1 MVVLS
6 DEKYQMKI
14 KQGRVNISFENQ
26 LLRIALL
33 IGLLPM
39 AFLFYALYHHELS
52 IFLKIM
58 LFFLLLVTVFYGA
71 FLIRKKVIVQFR
83 TSANLITAMQAGD
96 HAIRANHLESEG
108 ALKEF
113 NQVFNGLSLALAEQ
127 QLISRERQILLDKI
141 TQQIDVAIIA
151 VDKNSHII
159 LMNPAAE
166 KLFSYRFDEVA
177 GWPISTLGLQDVL
190 THENRQVTEFEVKAH
205 KKKVFIHTD
214 EYLEQ
219 GERKKLIFIT
229 DIQTLLHEE
238 ERQAWQ
244 KLLRVLSH
252 EINNSLTPI
261 ASLSDTLIRLIENQ
275 KKVIKEQALTENNST
290 AINTS
295 TDGSSIDNTEL
306 FDDLEEGL
314 AVIAERA
321 QSLNEFLLRY
331 QEFSRLPK
339 PEKTLFDLTNL
350 LKSML
355 LLFDDHNIRLSG
367 QPLII
372 YGDEKQLQQVLVN
385 LIKNAQ
391 QAMLNNHT
399 GIISIEWQ
407 QRDGM
412 VEINISDQ
420 GTGINNSDNIFVP
433 FYTTKVDGCG
443 IGLVFSRQILVNH
456 GGSLTLANRDD
467 CQGAVASIALPINN
481 S

>member
-1 MVVLS
+1 MINFN
-6 DEKYQMKI
+6 KI
-14 KQGRVNISFENQ
+14 PSKISFENQ
-26 LLRIALL
+26 LLRIALF
-33 IGLLPM
+33 IGLLPT
-39 AFLFYALYHHELS
+39 AFLFYALYSHELS

-58 LFFLLLVTVFYGA
+58 LMFLLLIAVIHGA
-71 FLIRKKVIVQFR
+71 FLIRQKVVSQLR
-83 TSANLITAMQAGD
+83 TSTNLITAMQAGD
-96 HAIRANHLESEG
+96 HSIRASHFEGEG

-113 NQVFNGLSLALAEQ
+113 NIVFNDLSTSLATQELVSKEQ
-127 QLISRERQILLDKI
+127 QVLLDIVIK
-141 TQQIDVAIIA
+141 QIDVAIVA
-151 VDKNSHII
+151 VNKSSKII

-166 KLFSYRFDEVA
+166 KLFSCRFDEVA
-177 GWPISTLGLQDVL
+177 GWPVSTLGLQDVL
-190 THENRQVTEFEVKAH
+190 THESRQVTEFEIKAH

-214 EYLEQ
+214 EYFEQ
-219 GERKKLIFIT
+219 GDRHKLVFIT
-229 DIQTLLHEE
+229 DIQKLLHEE

-261 ASLSDTLIRLIENQ
+261 ASLSDTLIRLIVNQ
-275 KKVIKEQALTENNST
+275 KKTQAEQGASAQVALTQEVIEQNSS
-290 AINTS
+290 ANNTS
-295 TDGSSIDNTEL
+295 VDNTLINNTEL

-331 QEFSRLPK
+331 QEFSCLPK
-339 PEKTLFDLTNL
+339 PEKTLFELADL

-355 LLFDDHNIRLSG
+355 LLFDDHDIRLSG

-391 QAMLNNHT
+391 QAMLSKSS
-399 GIISIEWQ
+399 GSIAIEWQ
-407 QRDGM
+407 QKADI

-433 FYTTKVDGCG
+433 FYTTKEDGCG

-456 GGSLTLANRDD
+456 GGSLALTNRDN
-467 CQGAVASIALPINN
+467 CQGAVASIVLPVHD
-481 S
+481 

>member
-1 MVVLS
+1 
-6 DEKYQMKI
+6 MKI
-14 KQGRVNISFENQ
+14 QQGRVKTSFENQ
-26 LLRIALL
+26 LLHIALF
-33 IGLLPM
+33 IGLLPTTL
-39 AFLFYALYHHELS
+39 LFYTLYSHELS
-52 IFLKIM
+52 IYLKIM

-71 FLIRKKVIVQFR
+71 FLIRQKVIVQFR

-127 QLISRERQILLDKI
+127 QLISRERQILLDKV

-151 VDKNSHII
+151 VNQNSNII

-190 THENRQVTEFEVKAH
+190 THESRQVTEFEVKAH

-229 DIQTLLHEE
+229 DIQKLLHEE

-261 ASLSDTLIRLIENQ
+261 ASLSDTLIRLIGIQ
-275 KKVIKEQALTENNST
+275 KKVIIEQTATENNST

-295 TDGSSIDNTEL
+295 VNNTEL
-306 FDDLEEGL
+306 FEDLEEGL

-331 QEFSRLPK
+331 QEFSCLPK
-339 PEKTLFDLTNL
+339 PDRCLVDLASL
-350 LKSML
+350 MKSML
-355 LLFDDHNIRLSG
+355 LLFDGYNISLSG
-367 QPLII
+367 QSLVI
-372 YGDEKQLQQVLVN
+372 YVDEKQLQQVLVN

-391 QAMLNNHT
+391 QAMLNNSN
-399 GIISIEWQ
+399 GIITIEWQ
-407 QRDGM
+407 QKHDI
-412 VEINISDQ
+412 VEIKLCDQ
-420 GTGINNSDNIFVP
+420 GTGINNSENIFVP
-433 FYTTKVDGCG
+433 FYTTKADGCG
-443 IGLVFSRQILVNH
+443 IGLVFSRQIIVNH
-456 GGSLTLANRDD
+456 GGSLTLTNRDD
-467 CQGAVASIALPINN
+467 CQGAVASIILPINN
-481 S
+481 

>member
-1 MVVLS
+1 
-6 DEKYQMKI
+6 MKI

-261 ASLSDTLIRLIENQ
+261 ASLSDTLIRLIVNQ
-275 KKVIKEQALTENNST
+275 KALATEQNIDENNGSVSSIS
-290 AINTS
+290 ANNTS
-295 TDGSSIDNTEL
+295 VDGSSIDNTEL

-331 QEFSRLPK
+331 QEFSCLPK

-372 YGDEKQLQQVLVN
+372 YADEKQLKQVLVN
-385 LIKNAQ
+385 LIKNSQ
-391 QAMLNNHT
+391 QAMLANNKGVIT
-399 GIISIEWQ
+399 IDWQ
-407 QRDGM
+407 QNDDI
-412 VEINISDQ
+412 VEINICDQ
-420 GTGINNSDNIFVP
+420 GTGISNSDNIFVP

-467 CQGAVASIALPINN
+467 CQGAVAYIVLPIHL

>member
-1 MVVLS
+1 MSNLNNKAS
-6 DEKYQMKI
+6 K
-14 KQGRVNISFENQ
+14 ISFENQ
-26 LLRIALL
+26 LLRIALF

-39 AFLFYALYHHELS
+39 TFLFYALYSHELS

-58 LFFLLLVTVFYGA
+58 LMFLLLVSVLNGA
-71 FLIRKKVIVQFR
+71 FLIRQKVVSQLR
-83 TSANLITAMQAGD
+83 TSTNLITAMQAGD
-96 HAIRANHLESEG
+96 HSIKASHFEGEG

-113 NQVFNGLSLALAEQ
+113 NIVFNDLSTSLATQELVSKEQ
-127 QLISRERQILLDKI
+127 QVLLDIVIK
-141 TQQIDVAIIA
+141 QIDVAIVA
-151 VDKNSHII
+151 VNKKSNII

-166 KLFSYRFDEVA
+166 KLFSCRFDEVA

-190 THENRQVTEFEVKAH
+190 MHESRQVTEFEIKAH

-214 EYLEQ
+214 EYFEQ
-219 GERKKLIFIT
+219 GDRHKLIFIT
-229 DIQTLLHEE
+229 DIQKLLHEE

-261 ASLSDTLIRLIENQ
+261 ASLSDTLIRLIVNQ
-275 KKVIKEQALTENNST
+275 KKTLTEQAASVLTVIAQNSAENTPSTNS
-290 AINTS
+290 
-295 TDGSSIDNTEL
+295 TEL

-331 QEFSRLPK
+331 QEFSCLPK
-339 PEKTLFDLTNL
+339 PEKSLFELADL

-367 QPLII
+367 QSLVI

-391 QAMLNNHT
+391 QAMLSNST
-399 GIISIEWQ
+399 GTISIEWQ
-407 QRDGM
+407 QKEDI
-412 VEINISDQ
+412 VEIKLCDQ

-433 FYTTKVDGCG
+433 FYTTKTDGCG
-443 IGLVFSRQILVNH
+443 IGLVFSRQIIVNH
-456 GGSLTLANRDD
+456 GGNLTLTNRDD
-467 CQGAVASIALPINN
+467 CQGAVASIILPMHDNI
-481 S
+481 

>member
-1 MVVLS
+1 MSNLNNKTS
-6 DEKYQMKI
+6 KT
-14 KQGRVNISFENQ
+14 SFENQ
-26 LLRIALL
+26 LLRIALF

-39 AFLFYALYHHELS
+39 TFLFYALYSHELS

-58 LFFLLLVTVFYGA
+58 LMFLLLVSVLNGA
-71 FLIRKKVIVQFR
+71 FLIRQKVVSQLR
-83 TSANLITAMQAGD
+83 TSTNLITAMQAGD
-96 HAIRANHLESEG
+96 HSIKASHFEGEG

-113 NQVFNGLSLALAEQ
+113 NIVFNDLSTSLATQELVSKEQ
-127 QLISRERQILLDKI
+127 QVLLDIVIK
-141 TQQIDVAIIA
+141 QIDVAIVA
-151 VDKNSHII
+151 VNKKSNII

-166 KLFSYRFDEVA
+166 KLFSCRFDEVA

-190 THENRQVTEFEVKAH
+190 MHESRQVTEFEIKAH

-214 EYLEQ
+214 EYFEQ
-219 GERKKLIFIT
+219 GDRHKLIFIT
-229 DIQTLLHEE
+229 DIQKLLHEE

-261 ASLSDTLIRLIENQ
+261 ASLSDTLIRLIVNQ
-275 KKVIKEQALTENNST
+275 KKTLTEQAASVLTVIAQNSAENTPSTNS
-290 AINTS
+290 
-295 TDGSSIDNTEL
+295 TEL

-331 QEFSRLPK
+331 QEFSCLPK
-339 PEKTLFDLTNL
+339 PEKSLFELADL

-367 QPLII
+367 QSLVI

-391 QAMLNNHT
+391 QAMLSNST
-399 GIISIEWQ
+399 GTISIEWQ
-407 QRDGM
+407 QKEDI
-412 VEINISDQ
+412 VEIKLCDQ

-433 FYTTKVDGCG
+433 FYTTKTDGCG
-443 IGLVFSRQILVNH
+443 IGLVFSRQIIVNH
-456 GGSLTLANRDD
+456 GGNLTLTNRDD
-467 CQGAVASIALPINN
+467 CQGAVASIILPMHDNI
-481 S
+481 

>member
-1 MVVLS
+1 MSNLNNKTS
-6 DEKYQMKI
+6 KT
-14 KQGRVNISFENQ
+14 SFENQ
-26 LLRIALL
+26 LLRIALF

-39 AFLFYALYHHELS
+39 TFLFYALYSHELS

-58 LFFLLLVTVFYGA
+58 LMFLLLVSVLNGA
-71 FLIRKKVIVQFR
+71 FLIRQKVVSQLR
-83 TSANLITAMQAGD
+83 TSTNLITAMQAGD
-96 HAIRANHLESEG
+96 HSIKASHFEGEG

-113 NQVFNGLSLALAEQ
+113 NIVFNDLSTSLATQELVSKEQ
-127 QLISRERQILLDKI
+127 QVLLDIVIK
-141 TQQIDVAIIA
+141 QIDVAIVA
-151 VDKNSHII
+151 VNNKSNII

-166 KLFSYRFDEVA
+166 KLFSCRFDEVA

-190 THENRQVTEFEVKAH
+190 MHESRQVTEFEIKAH

-214 EYLEQ
+214 EYFEQ
-219 GERKKLIFIT
+219 GDRHKLIFIT
-229 DIQTLLHEE
+229 DIQKLLHEE

-261 ASLSDTLIRLIENQ
+261 ASLSDTLIRLIVNQ
-275 KKVIKEQALTENNST
+275 KKTLTEQAASVLTVIAQNSAENTPSTNS
-290 AINTS
+290 
-295 TDGSSIDNTEL
+295 TEL

-331 QEFSRLPK
+331 QEFSCLPK
-339 PEKTLFDLTNL
+339 PEKSLFELADL

-367 QPLII
+367 QSLVI

-391 QAMLNNHT
+391 QAMLSNSSGT
-399 GIISIEWQ
+399 ISIEWQ
-407 QRDGM
+407 QKEDI
-412 VEINISDQ
+412 VEIKLCDQ

-433 FYTTKVDGCG
+433 FYTTKTDGCG
-443 IGLVFSRQILVNH
+443 IGLVFSRQIIVNH
-456 GGSLTLANRDD
+456 GGNLTLTNRDD
-467 CQGAVASIALPINN
+467 CQGAVASIILPMHDNI
-481 S
+481 

>member
-14 KQGRVNISFENQ
+14 KQGRDNISFENQ

-58 LFFLLLVTVFYGA
+58 LFFLLLVTVSYGA
-71 FLIRKKVIVQFR
+71 FLIRQKVIVQFR
-83 TSANLITAMQAGD
+83 TSANLISAMQAGD
-96 HAIRANHLESEG
+96 HTIRANHLESEG

-141 TQQIDVAIIA
+141 SQQIDVAIIA
-151 VDKNSHII
+151 VNKNSHII

-190 THENRQVTEFEVKAH
+190 THENRQVTEFDVKAH

-244 KLLRVLSH
+244 RLLRVLSH

-275 KKVIKEQALTENNST
+275 KKVITDQAVTETNST

-295 TDGSSIDNTEL
+295 VDNTEL

-339 PEKTLFDLTNL
+339 PEKTPFDLANL

-355 LLFDDHNIRLSG
+355 LLFDDEKISLSG
-367 QPLII
+367 PSLVI
-372 YGDEKQLQQVLVN
+372 YADEKQLKQVLVN
-385 LIKNAQ
+385 LIKNSQ
-391 QAMLNNHT
+391 QAMLANNKGLIT
-399 GIISIEWQ
+399 IDWQ
-407 QRDGM
+407 QNDDI
-412 VEINISDQ
+412 VEINICDQ
-420 GTGINNSDNIFVP
+420 GTGISNSDNIFVP
-433 FYTTKVDGCG
+433 FYTTKIDGCG

-456 GGSLTLANRDD
+456 GGSLTLSNRKDY
-467 CQGAVASIALPINN
+467 QGAVARIVLPINN
-481 S
+481 

>member
-1 MVVLS
+1 MAVLS

-14 KQGRVNISFENQ
+14 QQDRVTTSFENQ

-33 IGLLPM
+33 IGLLPTTL
-39 AFLFYALYHHELS
+39 LFYTLYSHELS
-52 IFLKIM
+52 IYLKIM
-58 LFFLLLVTVFYGA
+58 LMFLLLVSVIYGA
-71 FLIRKKVIVQFR
+71 FLIRQKVVSQFR

-96 HAIRANHLESEG
+96 HAIRANHLEGEG
-108 ALKEF
+108 ALSEF
-113 NQVFNGLSLALAEQ
+113 NQVFNGLSAALAEQ

-151 VDKNSHII
+151 VNKNSNII

-166 KLFSYRFDEVA
+166 KLFACRFEEVA
-177 GWPISTLGLQDVL
+177 GWPISTIGLQDVL
-190 THENRQVTEFEVKAH
+190 TNEHRKVTEFEIKAH

-219 GERKKLIFIT
+219 GDRQKLIFIT
-229 DIQTLLHEE
+229 DIQKLLHEE

-261 ASLSDTLIRLIENQ
+261 ASLSDTLIRLIMKQ
-275 KKVIKEQALTENNST
+275 KQVTTEQ
-290 AINTS
+290 
-295 TDGSSIDNTEL
+295 DSSDSNTEL

-321 QSLNEFLLRY
+321 ESLNAFLLRY

-339 PEKTLFDLTNL
+339 PEKNLFDLANL
-350 LKSML
+350 FKSLL
-355 LLFDDHNIRLSG
+355 LLFDNANISLLG
-367 QPLII
+367 QPLVI
-372 YGDEKQLQQVLVN
+372 YGDEKQLQQVFVN

-391 QAMLNNHT
+391 QAMLSNSSGVIT
-399 GIISIEWQ
+399 IEWLQ
-407 QRDGM
+407 KEDI
-412 VEINISDQ
+412 VEIKLCDQ
-420 GTGINNSDNIFVP
+420 GTGINKSDNIFVP

-443 IGLVFSRQILVNH
+443 IGLVFSRQIIVNH
-456 GGSLTLANRDD
+456 GGNLTLSNRGDG
-467 CQGAVASIALPINN
+467 QGAVASITLPMHANI
-481 S
+481 